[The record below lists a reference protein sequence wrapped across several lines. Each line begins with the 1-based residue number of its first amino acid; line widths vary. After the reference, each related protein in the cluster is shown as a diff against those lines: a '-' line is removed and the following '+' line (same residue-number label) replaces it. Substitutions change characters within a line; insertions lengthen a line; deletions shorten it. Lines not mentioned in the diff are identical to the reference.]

1 MMSEKNG
8 TDPTLTTTFCY
19 FDFTDDDAATCVPE
33 PTNDDEM
40 YEFPALLD
48 DNELDSGEIVL
59 TRGNVEIRVR
69 DSLDAMVSLFCLG
82 AIPDLVDQK
91 HVVIRYFESYGYLRL
106 DPEASDQLLSG
117 DFIPT
122 VRFPRAELI
131 PALAATGERY
141 VRFFEYLRGD
151 DPAFASLLENLRN
164 KLAQAQLALARWD
177 GT

>member
-1 MMSEKNG
+1 MSERNG
-8 TDPTLTTTFCY
+8 TDPTLSVRFCY
-19 FDFTDDDAATCVPE
+19 FDFTDDDELTCVPE

-48 DNELDSGEIVL
+48 DNERDSGEIVL
-59 TRGNVEIRVR
+59 QRGDVEIRVR

-82 AIPDLVDQK
+82 AISDLVDQK

-131 PALAATGERY
+131 PALVAAGERY

-151 DPAFASLLENLRN
+151 DPAFASLLENLHN
-164 KLAQAQLALARWD
+164 KRAQARLALARWD

>member
-1 MMSEKNG
+1 MSEKNG
-8 TDPTLTTTFCY
+8 TDPTLTVSFCY
-19 FDFTDDDAATCVPE
+19 FDFTDDDALVCVPE
-33 PTNDDEM
+33 PTNDDEL

-59 TRGNVEIRVR
+59 RRGDVEIRIR
-69 DSLDAMVSLFCLG
+69 DSLDAMVSRFCLG
-82 AIPDLVDQK
+82 AIPDLVDQN

-117 DFIPT
+117 DFIST

-131 PALAATGERY
+131 PTLVAAGERY

-164 KLAQAQLALARWD
+164 KLAQAHLALARW
-177 GT
+177 GCT